1 MGEAARARAPQPDSP
16 PAAPTPDRAE
26 PKRGVAVL
34 SNGDALPMAR
44 VAQEGPGD
52 SAAPAGRDGASGA
65 PSKQPADASCS
76 EASGRDV
83 GTGAAELALARA
95 AARGRD
101 AEAAESAVDGSD
113 WRAARA
119 DSSAEGAEAFPLPGT
134 PAEVEAP
141 PPAER
146 SEAKASKGRLSAR
159 VEDDADLPVT
169 DILDVS
175 AAPAVDLTRVA
186 RAAMAAGVSG
196 DPASPQAGSAPFE
209 RTSPAF
215 ALDETTRR
223 ALAPFLVTEAAVSD
237 SLADAEAWRVGGELV
252 EGGEC
257 AGALGG
263 GFDEDEGEDGSD
275 PDGPSVATDPEEPLL
290 QETEDRFCLLPVTDP
305 ETYEFYKK
313 AQASYWTTEE
323 VDLAQD
329 YRDWA
334 RLSESERRFIL
345 YVLAFFAASD
355 GIVLE
360 NLGARF
366 MKEITLAEARAFY
379 AFQAAIETVHN
390 ETYGLLLETYV
401 EDPPLRAALFRA
413 VQTLP
418 TVGAKAR
425 WAQRWIEDER
435 ACFAERLLAF
445 ACVEGILFS
454 GSFCSIFWLKKR
466 LLMPGL
472 TFSNELISRD
482 EGLHTDFACHLYSR
496 LKRRLSQR
504 RAHRIVR
511 EAVDLERSF
520 CCAALSVELVGMN
533 AKAMAQYIEFVADRL
548 LVALGYER
556 MYHSTNPFDFMEQ
569 ISLQG
574 KTNFFERRVGDYQMA
589 GVMQSAKRA
598 AGQAGQFEHVFTL
611 DADF

>member
-1 MGEAARARAPQPDSP
+1 MGEASLDSP
-16 PAAPTPDRAE
+16 PAAPTPDRPE
-26 PKRGVAVL
+26 PKRGAAAPGF
-34 SNGDALPMAR
+34 GDATPVHRAAADAAAEPAAR
-44 VAQEGPGD
+44 GGARG
-52 SAAPAGRDGASGA
+52 APSPASPRRSDGASG
-65 PSKQPADASCS
+65 
-76 EASGRDV
+76 
-83 GTGAAELALARA
+83 RA
-95 AARGRD
+95 AAEVDGGKSAPSPAARRGACDGGATALESGQTPSAPTGGGAPADRDGGGRGPAAVEGLRPAKGASGSRD
-101 AEAAESAVDGSD
+101 ADVPEAGPS
-113 WRAARA
+113 
-119 DSSAEGAEAFPLPGT
+119 
-134 PAEVEAP
+134 
-141 PPAER
+141 
-146 SEAKASKGRLSAR
+146 
-159 VEDDADLPVT
+159 DADIPEA
-169 DILDVS
+169 DILDAS
-175 AAPAVDLTRVA
+175 AAPDVDLARVA

-196 DPASPQAGSAPFE
+196 DPSSPAGRSAPFE
-209 RTSPAF
+209 RATEAF
-215 ALDETTRR
+215 ALDEATRR
-223 ALAPFLVTEAAVSD
+223 ALAPFLSAEAAVSD
-237 SLADAEAWRVGGELV
+237 AVAGAEAWRTG
-252 EGGEC
+252 EGGQGEE
-257 AGALGG
+257 GRGE
-263 GFDEDEGEDGSD
+263 DEDEDGDD
-275 PDGPSVATDPEEPLL
+275 PDGPSVATDHEEPLL
-290 QETEDRFCLLPVTDP
+290 QENEERFCLLPVTDP
-305 ETYEFYKK
+305 ETYEYYKK

-366 MKEITLAEARAFY
+366 MREITLAEARAFY

-548 LVALGYER
+548 LVALGYDR
-556 MYHSTNPFDFMEQ
+556 MYRSTNPFDFMEQ